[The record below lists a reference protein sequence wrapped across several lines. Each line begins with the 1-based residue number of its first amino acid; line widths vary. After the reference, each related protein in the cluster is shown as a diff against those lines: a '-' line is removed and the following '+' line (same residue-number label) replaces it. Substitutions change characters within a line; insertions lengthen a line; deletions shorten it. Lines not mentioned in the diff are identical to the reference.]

1 MIDKVIDFET
11 AKILYTKDF
20 KELING
26 CYQNFESNDGK
37 KIGDFLPMTNI
48 NNQFGELFSA
58 PTQSLLQKWLR
69 EIHGIHIILIPTI
82 TSSWTYKTITV
93 ISKRDN
99 EVILGIKSVSDLP
112 PYKEVCGYDFSTYE
126 EALEVGLLTGLSLIN
141 KL

>member
-1 MIDKVIDFET
+1 MIDKIINFET

-48 NNQFGELFSA
+48 NNQFGELLSA

-69 EIHGIHIILIPTI
+69 EIHNID
-82 TSSWTYKTITV
+82 
-93 ISKRDN
+93 ISIFQTGLFNRCWFFNIYSKESRFAA
-99 EVILGIKSVSDLP
+99 DLTQDS
-112 PYKEVCGYDFSTYE
+112 GNNYE
-126 EALEVGLLTGLSLIN
+126 GALEKALVMGLNLI
-141 KL
+141 KKV

>member
-1 MIDKVIDFET
+1 MKDKVIDFET

-69 EIHGIHIILIPTI
+69 EIHNIFIEVKLDQ
-82 TSSWTYKTITV
+82 TSAPKFVVEIYQYSYFGNYNKVNQKDWSLY
-93 ISKRDN
+93 R
-99 EVILGIKSVSDLP
+99 
-112 PYKEVCGYDFSTYE
+112 TYE
-126 EALEVGLLTGLSLIN
+126 EALEKGLMEGLNLIE
-141 KL
+141 KK